1 MNFPDKKAWRQ
12 GYLKLMNHSA
22 SPPMVSLGIAIGL
35 FCAFVIPFGQM
46 ALALLLAT
54 LLRAAKVPSL
64 LFTWVSNPF
73 TIAIIYPF
81 QCFIGSL
88 LLQKN
93 LSYNVIVELLKDVI
107 RHPSV
112 QSFKGLGTDL
122 IFPFFVGGLA
132 LAFLVGGVGYFISLF
147 LIRRFRER
155 KRVKR
160 KKRQERAFEAREKV
174 RQKEKEK
181 RL

>member
-12 GYLKLMNHSA
+12 GYLKLMNHAANPSV
-22 SPPMVSLGIAIGL
+22 VSLGIAIGL

-54 LLRAAKVPSL
+54 LFRAAKVPSL

-81 QCFIGSL
+81 QCFLGSL
-88 LLQKN
+88 LLQKR

-107 RHPSV
+107 HHPSV

-122 IFPFFVGGLA
+122 ILPFFMGGLA
-132 LAFLVGGVGYFISLF
+132 LGLFVGGVGYFISLF

-160 KKRQERAFEAREKV
+160 EKRQKRAFKTRRKIQ
-174 RQKEKEK
+174 QKEKEE